1 MSTTRH
7 GHLICSLTLHDL
19 ARVKKVPQILTRVKK
34 VLKNARGM
42 NALNAELCTH
52 ALHTRLHIQCLLFAI
67 TREHSRRLSEKNGSH
82 AQVVIS
88 GGSGT

>member
-19 ARVKKVPQILTRVKK
+19 ERIKKVPQILTRVKK

-42 NALNAELCTH
+42 NALNAEFCTH
-52 ALHTRLHIQCLLFAI
+52 ALHTRLHIQCRHYQRWQGAEQKS
-67 TREHSRRLSEKNGSH
+67 RDSRRTEVTRRL
-82 AQVVIS
+82 
-88 GGSGT
+88 